1 MTRRP
6 RGRHGLP
13 RGYATG
19 GARCCHRLGSD
30 TPLSVAE
37 RRRWFP
43 ATSGDQPD
51 VRNGKIH
58 SDDTSV
64 PFLERG
70 RDEARDGH
78 LWVYIG
84 DRDHSFAVF
93 DFTEHHRRDGPEQF
107 LKGYAGYLQ
116 ADALAQ
122 YEGLFATGEVIHV
135 ACNAHARR
143 RFVEA
148 QSSAPDEAEEALKY
162 IRKLYRAERELA
174 GRFAADDDAGRQQY
188 RSAQTGTVREEFH
201 AWLLGQQPR
210 ALPKSP
216 LGEAVGYA
224 LSNWAALMRY
234 TE

>member
-1 MTRRP
+1 
-6 RGRHGLP
+6 
-13 RGYATG
+13 
-19 GARCCHRLGSD
+19 
-30 TPLSVAE
+30 
-37 RRRWFP
+37 
-43 ATSGDQPD
+43 
-51 VRNGKIH
+51 IH

-70 RDEARDGH
+70 RDKARDGH

-84 DRDHSFAVF
+84 DRDHPYMVF
-93 DFTEHHRRDGPEQF
+93 DFTTHYRRDGPEQF

-122 YEGLFATGEVIHV
+122 YEGLFTTGQVVHV

-148 QSSAPDEAEEALKY
+148 QASAPDEAEQALQY
-162 IRKLYRAERELA
+162 IRRLYKVERELA
-174 GRFAADDDAGRQQY
+174 DRFDVDDDAGRQQY
-188 RSAQTGTVREEFH
+188 RSAQTAAVRAEFH
-201 AWLLGQQPR
+201 GWLVAQRAR

-224 LSNWAALMRY
+224 LSNWQALMRY
-234 TE
+234 TERGYLSIDNNLSDRAV